1 MGSAARVCEGGA
13 KTIFKNLIFGAF
25 YKTQLV
31 IIMKKTKQT
40 IKKFPILVFATAI
53 NIFSFIHLAKAEQ
66 CDGTDSTI
74 LCNPL
79 KTASFT
85 SLMESLSQL
94 AVQIGIPIAALF
106 IIYSGLKLVMARGNE
121 ESIKS
126 AKTGLL
132 WAIIGSGIL
141 IGAWTIMKI
150 LQSTVES
157 L

>member
-1 MGSAARVCEGGA
+1 MQ
-13 KTIFKNLIFGAF
+13 KIK
-25 YKTQLV
+25 Q
-31 IIMKKTKQT
+31 IINN
-40 IKKFPILVFATAI
+40 FPTLVFALAI
-53 NIFSFIHLAKAEQ
+53 NFFSFVYLAKAEQ
-66 CDGTDSTI
+66 CDRTDSSI

-79 KTASFT
+79 KTDSFT
-85 SLMESLSQL
+85 SLMENISQL

-106 IIYSGLKLVMARGNE
+106 IIYSGLKLVTAKGNE
-121 ESIKS
+121 ENIKK
-126 AKTGLL
+126 AKTGLT

>member
-1 MGSAARVCEGGA
+1 
-13 KTIFKNLIFGAF
+13 
-25 YKTQLV
+25 
-31 IIMKKTKQT
+31 MKKFKTK
-40 IKKFPILVFATAI
+40 IKNFPALVFSSTV
-53 NIFSFIHLAKAEQ
+53 NFFSFLHLAKAEQ

-79 KTASFT
+79 KTDSFT
-85 SLMESLSQL
+85 SLMESISQL
-94 AVQIGIPIAALF
+94 AVEIGIPIAALF
-106 IIYSGLKLVMARGNE
+106 IIYSGLKLVTARGNE
-121 ESIKS
+121 ENIKK
-126 AKTGLL
+126 AKTGLT

>member
-1 MGSAARVCEGGA
+1 
-13 KTIFKNLIFGAF
+13 
-25 YKTQLV
+25 
-31 IIMKKTKQT
+31 MKKQKQK
-40 IKKFPILVFATAI
+40 IKNFPALISALAI
-53 NIFSFIHLAKAEQ
+53 NIFSFVHFVKAEQ
-66 CDGTDSTI
+66 CGVMNSTI

-79 KTASFT
+79 KAESFT
-85 SLMESLSQL
+85 SLMESVSQL
-94 AVQIGIPIAALF
+94 AVEIGIPIAALF

-121 ESIKS
+121 ENIKK
-126 AKTGLL
+126 AKIGLT

>member
-1 MGSAARVCEGGA
+1 
-13 KTIFKNLIFGAF
+13 
-25 YKTQLV
+25 
-31 IIMKKTKQT
+31 MKKI
-40 IKKFPILVFATAI
+40 IKKISIPVFATAV

-79 KTASFT
+79 KTGSFT
-85 SLMESLSQL
+85 SLMESISQL
-94 AVQIGIPIAALF
+94 AVEIGIPIAALF

-121 ESIKS
+121 ESIKD
-126 AKTGLL
+126 AKKGLL

-157 L
+157 LG

>member
-1 MGSAARVCEGGA
+1 MPV
-13 KTIFKNLIFGAF
+13 
-25 YKTQLV
+25 
-31 IIMKKTKQT
+31 
-40 IKKFPILVFATAI
+40 PVFALAI
-53 NIFSFIHLAKAEQ
+53 NIFSFVYLVKAEQ

-79 KTASFT
+79 KTDSFT
-85 SLMESLSQL
+85 SLMESISQL
-94 AVQIGIPIAALF
+94 AVEIGIPIAALF

-121 ESIKS
+121 EDIKK
-126 AKTGLL
+126 AKTGLT

-157 L
+157 LG

>member
-1 MGSAARVCEGGA
+1 
-13 KTIFKNLIFGAF
+13 
-25 YKTQLV
+25 
-31 IIMKKTKQT
+31 MKKTKQA
-40 IKKFPILVFATAI
+40 IKNFPTLVFALAI

-66 CDGTDSTI
+66 CGKTNSTI

-79 KTASFT
+79 ESESFT
-85 SLMESLSQL
+85 SLMESISQL
-94 AVQIGIPIAALF
+94 AVEIGIPIAALF

-121 ESIKS
+121 ESIKK

-132 WAIIGSGIL
+132 WAVVGSGIL

>member
-1 MGSAARVCEGGA
+1 MN
-13 KTIFKNLIFGAF
+13 KI
-25 YKTQLV
+25 
-31 IIMKKTKQT
+31 
-40 IKKFPILVFATAI
+40 IKKILIPVFAIII
-53 NIFSFIHLAKAEQ
+53 NIFSFIYLVKAEQ

-79 KTASFT
+79 KTDSFT
-85 SLMESLSQL
+85 ALMESISQL
-94 AVQIGIPIAALF
+94 AVEIGIPIAALF
-106 IIYSGLKLVMARGNE
+106 IIYSGLKLVMAKGNE
-121 ESIKS
+121 ESIKD
-126 AKTGLL
+126 AKKGLL

>member
-1 MGSAARVCEGGA
+1 
-13 KTIFKNLIFGAF
+13 
-25 YKTQLV
+25 
-31 IIMKKTKQT
+31 MKKIEQT
-40 IKKFPILVFATAI
+40 VKKIPVLAFVLAV
-53 NIFSFIHLAKAEQ
+53 NVFSFVHLAKAER
-66 CDGTDSTI
+66 CDGSDSSI

-79 KTASFT
+79 KTDSFT
-85 SLMESLSQL
+85 SLMESISQL

-121 ESIKS
+121 EDIKK
-126 AKTGLL
+126 AKTGLT

>member
-1 MGSAARVCEGGA
+1 MER
-13 KTIFKNLIFGAF
+13 IPLF
-25 YKTQLV
+25 
-31 IIMKKTKQT
+31 
-40 IKKFPILVFATAI
+40 
-53 NIFSFIHLAKAEQ
+53 
-66 CDGTDSTI
+66 

-79 KTASFT
+79 KTGSFT
-85 SLMESLSQL
+85 ALMESISQL

-121 ESIKS
+121 ESIKK
-126 AKTGLL
+126 AKTGLT

>member
-1 MGSAARVCEGGA
+1 
-13 KTIFKNLIFGAF
+13 
-25 YKTQLV
+25 
-31 IIMKKTKQT
+31 MKKTKQI
-40 IKKFPILVFATAI
+40 IKRFPTLVFALTI
-53 NIFSFIHLAKAEQ
+53 NIFSFVYLAKAETAD
-66 CDGTDSTI
+66 CATNSSI

-79 KTASFT
+79 KTGSFT
-85 SLMESLSQL
+85 ALMQSISQL
-94 AVQIGIPIAALF
+94 AVAIGIPIAALF

-121 ESIKS
+121 ESIKK
-126 AKTGLL
+126 AKNGLL

>member
-1 MGSAARVCEGGA
+1 
-13 KTIFKNLIFGAF
+13 
-25 YKTQLV
+25 
-31 IIMKKTKQT
+31 MKKFKTK
-40 IKKFPILVFATAI
+40 IKKISAQVFVSALSV
-53 NIFSFIHLAKAEQ
+53 FSFIHLAKAEQ

-79 KTASFT
+79 KTNSFT
-85 SLMESLSQL
+85 SLMESVSQL

-121 ESIKS
+121 ESIKD
-126 AKTGLL
+126 AKKGLL

-157 L
+157 LG